1 MFIIVQRRDNFA
13 DTEGET
19 VGLSDDEKGTL
30 LRQRRDAFVQEYH
43 DLTDPTTAKLVGL
56 CGAILNVDVNIEQ
69 KYAELDIRRVLEA
82 NQVGTILLFGVKL

>member
-1 MFIIVQRRDNFA
+1 MFIIVRRRDNFA

-19 VGLSDDEKGTL
+19 VGLRDDEKGTV
-30 LRQRRDAFVQEYH
+30 LRQRRDAFVKEYH
-43 DLTDPTTAKLVGL
+43 DLTGPTTAKLVGL

-82 NQVGTILLFGVKL
+82 NQVGTILLFGVNL

>member
-1 MFIIVQRRDNFA
+1 MLINVQRKDNFA
-13 DTEGET
+13 DTVGET
-19 VGLSDDEKGTL
+19 VGLSNKEEGTI

-56 CGAILNVDVNIEQ
+56 CGEILNVGVNIEQ

-82 NQVGTILLFGVKL
+82 NQVGTILLFGVNR